1 MAKPCAVPAS
11 SSMEERSHRSR
22 SCMSMR
28 CTPALSYSSVL
39 LEAEHNEVS
48 TLKPL
53 LTEVLCKGRILTSD
67 AAQSYHDFGRLV
79 KRAGGEVI
87 VFVKDNAPAT
97 RADLALFFE
106 DPEADRRTWQAYEH
120 TEKGHG
126 RLERRQITTSPDLND
141 YLPRDWGEVG

>member
-28 CTPALSYSSVL
+28 CTPGLSYSSVP

-53 LTEVLCKGRILTSD
+53 LTEVLRKGRILTAD
-67 AAQSYHDFGRLV
+67 AGKPLSRVWTAGQTGGRRRGAVRQRQYAQHPRWPG
-79 KRAGGEVI
+79 
-87 VFVKDNAPAT
+87 T
-97 RADLALFFE
+97 LF
-106 DPEADRRTWQAYEH
+106 
-120 TEKGHG
+120 
-126 RLERRQITTSPDLND
+126 
-141 YLPRDWGEVG
+141 